1 MNKRANV
8 SFWVKMKTL
17 IFPNMVKKDFLYT
30 FFYFWEPLSCFVHT
44 SFFFFNPEIFSSAF
58 LTWSEKNHLLRWKIN
73 FSGRVWDLRSS
84 SLRERLLLVPLSSG
98 VFEDPVRIKV
108 TPTQKLSS
116 IPENTSESLTEI
128 QLTVNPFPWNGSE
141 GHKTSNFLKYRE
153 IKSGWGFLF
162 LFFPTIFSPS
172 HSQSI

>member
-1 MNKRANV
+1 
-8 SFWVKMKTL
+8 MKTL
-17 IFPNMVKKDFLYT
+17 IFPNMVKKDFPYT
-30 FFYFWEPLSCFVHT
+30 FLFYFWEPLSYFVHT
-44 SFFFFNPEIFSSAF
+44 LFFFLIQKYFFCI
-58 LTWSEKNHLLRWKIN
+58 LDLIRKNHLLRWKIN

-84 SLRERLLLVPLSSG
+84 SLRKRLLLVPLSSG

-116 IPENTSESLTEI
+116 IPENTSKSLTEI
-128 QLTVNPFPWNGSE
+128 QPTVNSFPWNGSE

-153 IKSGWGFLF
+153 IKSGWSFLF
-162 LFFPTIFSPS
+162 LFFPTLFSPS